1 MTTPRLVRSRD
12 LVRVPW
18 KNGGGT
24 TAEVAVH
31 PPGAALDGFDWRI
44 SMADVASDGPFSRFP
59 GIDRTLVL
67 AEGRDLTLT
76 LEGRS
81 HRLAEPGD
89 LLAFP
94 GEADT
99 VATLGHGAIR
109 DVNIMSRRGRFGHRV
124 TLLSAGTI
132 RSDWARAA
140 VVAVVALEPVVATL
154 DGSVFR
160 LETLD
165 VALIEA
171 APGDLAVDART
182 ILVELRR
189 MAF

>member
-1 MTTPRLVRSRD
+1 MR
-12 LVRVPW
+12 
-18 KNGGGT
+18 
-24 TAEVAVH
+24 
-31 PPGAALDGFDWRI
+31 
-44 SMADVASDGPFSRFP
+44 
-59 GIDRTLVL
+59 

-99 VATLGHGAIR
+99 VATLGYGAIR

-124 TLLSAGTI
+124 TLRSAGTI

-165 VALIEA
+165 VVLIEA